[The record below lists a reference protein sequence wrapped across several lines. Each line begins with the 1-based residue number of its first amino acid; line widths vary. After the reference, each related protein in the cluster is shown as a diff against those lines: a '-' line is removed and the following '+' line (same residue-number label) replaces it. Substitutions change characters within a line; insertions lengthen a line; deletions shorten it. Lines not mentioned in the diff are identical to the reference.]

1 MPDVHYNA
9 RLNCLSQTAN
19 TNQGVSQLDQNTV
32 SLNYTTIH
40 ISNTT
45 LNCLSQTANTNQGV

>member
-1 MPDVHYNA
+1 MH
-9 RLNCLSQTAN
+9 
-19 TNQGVSQLDQNTV
+19 QNTV

-40 ISNTT
+40 ISDTT